1 MTPLNQPMFEEPDA
15 MRGALA
21 GIPAGRLGTAEEV
34 TRTAPFLASDA
45 ADYVVGHSLI
55 ADGGYVVAG

>member
-1 MTPLNQPMFEEPDA
+1 MFEEPDA